1 MEYFDK
7 IKEVVIKCI
16 KRSYPD
22 CQVTFIKVD
31 VYKLNVHL
39 FQASKSE
46 QLRCC
51 EIIDDILKLCHI
63 KTYINVTVNCRSRLL
78 IKLDSITEELSAMRA
93 MRNEINNLV
102 IPTYNID
109 PYEIPTPMLMIN
121 STYGGYV
128 QVCNT
133 DPICL

>member
-1 MEYFDK
+1 MENFDK
-7 IKEVVIKCI
+7 ISKVVIKCI

-22 CQVTFIKVD
+22 CQVTLISED

-39 FQASKSE
+39 FQTSKSE

-63 KTYINVTVNCRSRLL
+63 KTYVNIKVNGRSKLL
-78 IKLDSITEELSAMRA
+78 IKLDSITEELSA

>member
-1 MEYFDK
+1 MENFDK

-39 FQASKSE
+39 FQTSKNE

-63 KTYINVTVNCRSRLL
+63 KTYINITVNYRSRLL
-78 IKLDSITEELSAMRA
+78 IKLDSISEELSA
-93 MRNEINNLV
+93 MRNEINNLDV
-102 IPTYNID
+102 PTY
-109 PYEIPTPMLMIN
+109 
-121 STYGGYV
+121 
-128 QVCNT
+128 NT
-133 DPICL
+133 DPICR

>member
-1 MEYFDK
+1 MENFDK
-7 IKEVVIKCI
+7 IREVVIKCI

-22 CQVTFIKVD
+22 CQVTFIMVD

-39 FQASKSE
+39 FQTSKSE

-78 IKLDSITEELSAMRA
+78 IKLDSITEELSAMR
-93 MRNEINNLV
+93 NEINNLE

-109 PYEIPTPMLMIN
+109 PYEIPTPMIIN

>member
-1 MEYFDK
+1 MENFDK
-7 IKEVVIKCI
+7 ISKVVIKCI

-22 CQVTFIKVD
+22 CQVTFISED
-31 VYKLNVHL
+31 IYKLNVHI
-39 FQASKSE
+39 FQTSKNE

-51 EIIDDILKLCHI
+51 DVIEDILKLCHI
-63 KTYINVTVNCRSRLL
+63 KTYVNIKVNGRSKLL
-78 IKLDSITEELSAMRA
+78 IKLDSITEELSV

-109 PYEIPTPMLMIN
+109 TYEIPTPMLMIN
-121 STYGGYV
+121 SAYGGYV

>member
-1 MEYFDK
+1 MENFDK

-22 CQVTFIKVD
+22 CRVTFISED
-31 VYKLNVHL
+31 VYKLNVHI
-39 FQASKSE
+39 FQTSKNE

-51 EIIDDILKLCHI
+51 DVIEYILKLCHI
-63 KTYINVTVNCRSRLL
+63 KTYVNIKVNGRSRML
-78 IKLDSITEELSAMRA
+78 IKLDSITEELSA